1 MKCVSINLS
10 MIIYVVTD
18 FIWHLSKII
27 YLLLSAAYTGSS
39 ETTEGGRGQVLG
51 KISIKTFV
59 TSNEILNT
67 WLEEFAICWI
77 EVCIHLY

>member
-1 MKCVSINLS
+1 
-10 MIIYVVTD
+10 MIRQRLPNKVFIYAVTD

-51 KISIKTFV
+51 KYQLKPS
-59 TSNEILNT
+59 
-67 WLEEFAICWI
+67 
-77 EVCIHLY
+77 